1 LAGEYELILQERKKK
16 LNPVSNPFGTI
27 FEAGKAI
34 FASEPVQ
41 EITSEIA
48 SDVSGVASEI
58 GEYAKILADR
68 VPDPIKKGGKIV
80 GSAAWDAV
88 SWLDK
93 FRGAAAGAWD
103 VTGEY
108 GPKFTRDESTG
119 EYKIVN
125 QQQSVMDSDFMDT
138 LIEGIKNGWIDPSSA
153 DFSDEFRGLIPPEV
167 WESKVGG
174 FPIGKVLEF
183 AADITP
189 NVLGDPLTWTP
200 GAVVSA
206 PFRIVASAL
215 KYSGANKL
223 ANIGPIKSVL
233 EAFNVHVGDA
243 AIAQKLVNDLRL
255 EQRGEDILSAQE
267 RAILEDHL
275 GEIAMKAG
283 VSVPELKSALTDA
296 IEMGDMGVLGS
307 KYGAEAVQF
316 AGNEIKFYEDLL
328 AFEKSQGIKIKDIRQ
343 RGVDETG
350 YVEDMGIKGYIPH
363 IGDREMLGDTLAKR
377 IYRVLSP
384 NFPAQSQ
391 RNLAGSIKKINED
404 KGRAFFLDD
413 PLILHAMRKRW
424 SNQATA
430 SGRMFQKAQEFGVK
444 INRKKPGFDIHGN
457 PIPTGWKTI
466 RGTAFPAD
474 FARILERTEEVLTKG
489 SKLNWFGKYFDNIQN
504 WWKKYALALRPA
516 WHTRNAFGNVWNAY
530 IIGGLTDARRYGE
543 AAAIQKAMQTG
554 KGAIVGQSDLIAG
567 KITGKTVRKDFEVRG
582 TGMTREEI
590 YNEAVRRGVYEAGL
604 YGSDVGQTALRQS
617 NIPGHTQWTGINK
630 AFAAGKVV
638 ENNARLALFID
649 SIAKGIKQAAKE
661 GRRDAKKLPIAMKDL
676 RGKIDSEAILD
687 AASLN
692 VRKSLFDYSDL
703 SQFEKTVLKRAAPF
717 YTWTRKNIPA
727 QLRAVLEHPDR
738 AQKANIL
745 INGLQRD
752 TGTINE
758 EDIDRWVKDQF
769 PIFLNAKDSEDT
781 YTFVTAMSY
790 LPTAELNRVF
800 QDREGIKDLAMQMG
814 TPLLKVPLEI
824 FINYDHFKERPID
837 LLENDRKRF
846 GEGFWNL
853 GKIGRQGSADF
864 LGIKMTPK
872 QKHLFQ
878 SLVLLGEV
886 DRLNPFNVFGENEKG
901 TKSWAGATRHGRDI
915 LESSRWIR
923 ALMGARVYKRGKG
936 EGIRRKTYGLISDL
950 EYLRKKLED
959 PKVIRNEDLRQH
971 VLRQINEIMEN

>member
-16 LNPVSNPFGTI
+16 LNPVSNPFEAI
-27 FEAGKAI
+27 FEAGRAI
-34 FASEPVQ
+34 FATEPVQ

-48 SDVSGVASEI
+48 SDVRGVASEI

-68 VPDPIKKGGKIV
+68 TPEPIKRGGKIV
-80 GSAAWDAV
+80 GSAAWDAI

-119 EYKIVN
+119 EYKIVD

-153 DFSDEFRGLIPPEV
+153 DFSDEFRGLVPPEV
-167 WESKVGG
+167 WESKVGN

-200 GAVVSA
+200 SSVVSV

-215 KYSGANKL
+215 KYSGVNKL
-223 ANIGPIKSVL
+223 AHIGPIKSVL

-243 AIAQKLVNDLRL
+243 AVAQKLVNDLRL
-255 EQRGEDILSAQE
+255 EQRGEDILSAKE

-283 VSVPELKSALTDA
+283 VSVPELKSALTEA

-307 KYGAEAVQF
+307 KYGAEAVKF
-316 AGNEIKFYEDLL
+316 AGDEIKFYEELL
-328 AFEKSQGIKIKDIRQ
+328 AFERSQGIKIKDIRQ

-350 YVEDMGIKGYIPH
+350 YVEDLGVKGYIPH
-363 IGDREMLGDTLAKR
+363 IGGREMLGDTLSKR

-384 NFPAQSQ
+384 KFPSQSQ
-391 RNLAGSIKKINED
+391 RNLAGSIKNINEGM
-404 KGRAFFLDD
+404 GRAFFLDD
-413 PLILHAMRKRW
+413 PVILHALRKRW

-444 INRKKPGFDIHGN
+444 IDKKNPGFDIHGN

-466 RGTAFPAD
+466 RGTAFPSD
-474 FARILERTEEVLTKG
+474 FARILERTEDVLTNKN
-489 SKLNWFGKYFDNIQN
+489 KLNWFGRYFDTIQN

-516 WHTRNAFGNVWNAY
+516 WHTRNAFGNIWNAY

-543 AAAIQKAMQTG
+543 AAAIQKAMQTS
-554 KGAIVGQSDLIAG
+554 KGAVVGQSDLIVG
-567 KITGKTVRKDFEVRG
+567 KITGKTVKKDFEVRG

-604 YGSDVGQTALRQS
+604 FGSDVGETALRQS
-617 NIPGHTQWTGINK
+617 NIIGHSQWKGINK

-649 SIAKGIKQAAKE
+649 GIAKGVRAAGKK
-661 GRRDAKKLPIAMKDL
+661 GKTKFDANEINK
-676 RGKIDSEAILD
+676 ILD
-687 AASLN
+687 DASIN
-692 VRKSLFDYSDL
+692 VRKALFDYSDL
-703 SQFEKTVLKRAAPF
+703 SQFEKTVLKRAMPF
-717 YTWTRKNIPA
+717 YTWTRKNVPA

-745 INGLQRD
+745 INGMQRG
-752 TGTINE
+752 TGTIDE

-790 LPTAELNRVF
+790 LPTAELNRIF
-800 QDREGIKDLAMQMG
+800 QDPQGMKDLALQMG

-824 FINYDHFKERPID
+824 FMNYDHFKERPID
-837 LLENDRKRF
+837 LLQDDRKRF
-846 GEGFWNL
+846 GEGFWDFT
-853 GKIGRQGSADF
+853 KIGRQGSADF

-878 SLVLLGEV
+878 SLVLLGEL
-886 DRLNPFNVFGENEKG
+886 DRLNPFNVFGENESG
-901 TKSWAGATRHGRDI
+901 TKSWAGSTRHGRDI

-923 ALMGARVYKRGKG
+923 AITGARLYRRGKG
-936 EGIRRKTYGLISDL
+936 EGIRRETYGLISDL

-971 VLRQINEIMEN
+971 VLRQINEIMENR

>member
-1 LAGEYELILQERKKK
+1 LGEYATIFQERKKK
-16 LNPVSNPFGTI
+16 KLDPISNPIETI
-27 FEAGKAI
+27 FEAGRAI
-34 FASEPVQ
+34 LGSDPVK
-41 EITSEIA
+41 ETA
-48 SDVSGVASEI
+48 KDVG
-58 GEYAKILADR
+58 GYAKMWAGRI
-68 VPDPIKKGGKIV
+68 PDPIKSGGKIV
-80 GSAAWDAV
+80 GSAAWDAI

-108 GPKFTRDESTG
+108 GPKLTRDESTG
-119 EYKIVN
+119 EYKILD
-125 QQQSVMDSDFMDT
+125 QEGSVMDPDFMDA
-138 LIEGIKNGWIDPSSA
+138 LRDGINKGWINPSSA
-153 DFSDEFRGLIPPEV
+153 DFSDEFRSLVPQKV
-167 WESKVGG
+167 WESKVLG

-183 AADITP
+183 GADVTP
-189 NVLGDPLTWTP
+189 NVGGDPLTHMPSRWL
-200 GAVVSA
+200 SI
-206 PFRIVASAL
+206 PFKIVGSAL
-215 KYSGANKL
+215 KYAGINKL
-223 ANIGPIKSVL
+223 AHIGPVKSVL

-243 AIAQKLVNDLRL
+243 AHAQKLVNDMRL
-255 EQRGEDILSAQE
+255 EERGEDILSAKE
-267 RAILEDHL
+267 RLVHEDEL
-275 GEIAMKAG
+275 MEIAMKAG
-283 VSVPELKSALTDA
+283 VSVPELKSAITEA
-296 IEMGDMGVLGS
+296 AEMGDMGVLGS
-307 KYGAEAVQF
+307 KYGAKSVEF
-316 AGNEIKFYEDLL
+316 AGNEVKFYEDLI
-328 AFEKSQGIKIKDIRQ
+328 AYEKSRGINIKDIRE
-343 RGVDETG
+343 RGVSETG
-350 YVEDMGIKGYIPH
+350 YVEDLGVKGYIPH
-363 IGDREMLGDTLAKR
+363 IAGREMLGDTLSKR
-377 IYRVLSP
+377 IYRILSP
-384 NFPAQSQ
+384 KFPSQSK
-391 RNLAGSIKKINED
+391 RNLEGSIKKINED

-413 PLILHAMRKRW
+413 PLVLHAMRKRW

-430 SGRMFQKAQEFGVK
+430 AGRLFDKAQEFGVK
-444 INRKKPGFDIHGN
+444 INKKKPGFDIHGN
-457 PIPTGWKTI
+457 PIPSGWKTI
-466 RGTAFPAD
+466 RGTAFPSD
-474 FARILERTEEVLTKG
+474 FARILERTEDVLTNKN
-489 SKLNWFGKYFDNIQN
+489 KLNWFGRHFDTIQN

-516 WHTRNAFGNVWNAY
+516 WHTRNAFGNVWNSY

-543 AAAIQKAMQTG
+543 AAAIQKAMQTS
-554 KGAIVGQSDLIAG
+554 KGSVVGQSDLIAG
-567 KITGKTVRKDFEVRG
+567 KITGKTVKKDFEVRG

-604 YGSDVGQTALRQS
+604 FGSDVGETALRQS
-617 NIPGHTQWTGINK
+617 NIIGHTQWKGVNK

-661 GRRDAKKLPIAMKDL
+661 GRRDARKLPIAMKG

-703 SQFEKTVLKRAAPF
+703 SQFEKTVLKRAMPF

-800 QDREGIKDLAMQMG
+800 QDTEGLKDMAMQMG

-837 LLENDRKRF
+837 LLQNDRKRF

-853 GKIGRQGSADF
+853 HKIGRQGSADF

-886 DRLNPFNVFGENEKG
+886 DRLNPWNVFGDNKEG

-923 ALMGARVYKRGKG
+923 AIMGARVYKRKMG
-936 EGIRRKTYGLISDL
+936 EGIRKSTYGLVSDL

-959 PKVIRNEDLRQH
+959 PKVIRNEDLRLH
-971 VLRQINEIMEN
+971 VLRQINEIMENQ

>member
-1 LAGEYELILQERKKK
+1 MAGEYELILQERKKK
-16 LNPVSNPFGTI
+16 LDPVSNPFGTI

-48 SDVSGVASEI
+48 SDVKGVSSEI

-68 VPDPIKKGGKIV
+68 VPDPIKRGGKIV

-119 EYKIVN
+119 EYKIVD
-125 QQQSVMDSDFMDT
+125 QQQSVMAPDFMDA

-153 DFSDEFRGLIPPEV
+153 DFSDEFRSLVPPEV
-167 WESKVGG
+167 WESKMKG

-183 AADITP
+183 AADIVP

-200 GAVVSA
+200 SGVVSA
-206 PFRIVASAL
+206 PFKIVASAL

-223 ANIGPIKSVL
+223 AHIGPIKSVL

-255 EQRGEDILSAQE
+255 EQRGEDILSAKE
-267 RAILEDHL
+267 KAILEDHL

-283 VSVPELKSALTDA
+283 VSVAELKSALTDA

-307 KYGAEAVQF
+307 KYGAEAVKF
-316 AGNEIKFYEDLL
+316 AGSEIKFYEDLL

-343 RGVDETG
+343 RGVDEAG
-350 YVEDMGIKGYIPH
+350 YVEDLGVKGYIPH
-363 IGDREMLGDTLAKR
+363 IAGPEMLGDTLAKR

-384 NFPAQSQ
+384 KFPAQSK
-391 RNLAGSIKKINED
+391 RNLEGSIKQINAD
-404 KGRAFFLDD
+404 SGRAFFLDD

-444 INRKKPGFDIHGN
+444 IDRKNPGFDIHGN

-474 FARILERTEEVLTKG
+474 FARILERTEEVLTNG

-516 WHTRNAFGNVWNAY
+516 WHTRNAFGNIWNAY

-543 AAAIQKAMQTG
+543 AAAIQKAMQTS

-567 KITGKTVRKDFEVRG
+567 KITGKTVKKDFEVRG

-649 SIAKGIKQAAKE
+649 SIAKGVRAAGKK
-661 GRRDAKKLPIAMKDL
+661 GKTKFDADEINK
-676 RGKIDSEAILD
+676 ILD
-687 AASLN
+687 DASIN

-800 QDREGIKDLAMQMG
+800 QDPEGIKDLALQMG

-837 LLENDRKRF
+837 LLEDDRKRF

-886 DRLNPFNVFGENEKG
+886 DRLNPFNIFGESEKG

-923 ALMGARVYKRGKG
+923 ALMGARVYKREKG
-936 EGIRRKTYGLISDL
+936 AGIRSKTYGLISDL

>member
-1 LAGEYELILQERKKK
+1 MAGEYELILQERRRN
-16 LNPVSNPFGTI
+16 LNPVSNPFEAI
-27 FEAGKAI
+27 FEAGRAI
-34 FASEPVQ
+34 FATEPVQ

-48 SDVSGVASEI
+48 SDVSSVASEI
-58 GEYAKILADR
+58 GEYARILADR
-68 VPDPIKKGGKIV
+68 TPDPIKKGGKIV

-108 GPKFTRDESTG
+108 GPKFGRDESTG
-119 EYKIVN
+119 EYKIVD
-125 QQQSVMDSDFMDT
+125 QQQSVMAPDFMDA

-153 DFSDEFRGLIPPEV
+153 DFSDEFRSLVPPEV
-167 WESKVGG
+167 WESKIKG

-183 AADITP
+183 SADIIP

-200 GAVVSA
+200 SGVVSA
-206 PFRIVASAL
+206 PFKIVASAL

-223 ANIGPIKSVL
+223 AHIGPIKSVL

-255 EQRGEDILSAQE
+255 EQRGEDILSAKE

-283 VSVPELKSALTDA
+283 VSIPELKSALTDA

-307 KYGAEAVQF
+307 KYGAEAVKF
-316 AGNEIKFYEDLL
+316 AGSEIKFYEDLL
-328 AFEKSQGIKIKDIRQ
+328 AFERSQGIKIKDIRQ
-343 RGVDETG
+343 RGVDEAG
-350 YVEDMGIKGYIPH
+350 YVEDLGVKGYIPH
-363 IGDREMLGDTLAKR
+363 IAGREMLGDTLAKR

-384 NFPAQSQ
+384 KFPSQSK
-391 RNLAGSIKKINED
+391 RNLEGSIKNINEGM
-404 KGRAFFLDD
+404 GRAFFLDD

-444 INRKKPGFDIHGN
+444 IDRKNPGFDIHGN

-466 RGTAFPAD
+466 RGTAFPSD
-474 FARILERTEEVLTKG
+474 FARILERTEDVLTNG
-489 SKLNWFGKYFDNIQN
+489 NKLRWFGKYFDTIQN

-516 WHTRNAFGNVWNAY
+516 WHTRNAFGNIWNAY

-543 AAAIQKAMQTG
+543 AAAIQKAMQTS
-554 KGAIVGQSDLIAG
+554 KGAVVGQSDLIVG
-567 KITGKTVRKDFEVRG
+567 KITGKTVKKDFEVRG

-649 SIAKGIKQAAKE
+649 SIAKGVRAAGKK
-661 GRRDAKKLPIAMKDL
+661 GKTKFDANEINK
-676 RGKIDSEAILD
+676 ILD
-687 AASLN
+687 DASLN

-703 SQFEKTVLKRAAPF
+703 SQFEKTVLKRAMPF
-717 YTWTRKNIPA
+717 YTWTRKNVPA

-745 INGLQRD
+745 INGMQRG

-790 LPTAELNRVF
+790 LPTAELNRIF
-800 QDREGIKDLAMQMG
+800 QDPQGMRDLAFQMG

-824 FINYDHFKERPID
+824 FMNYDHFKERPID
-837 LLENDRKRF
+837 LLQDDRKRF
-846 GEGFWNL
+846 GEGFWDFT
-853 GKIGRQGSADF
+853 KIGRQGSADF

-886 DRLNPFNVFGENEKG
+886 DRLNPFNVFGENESG

-923 ALMGARVYKRGKG
+923 AITGARVYRRGKG
-936 EGIRRKTYGLISDL
+936 EGIRRETYGLISDL

-959 PKVIRNEDLRQH
+959 PKVIRNEDLRLH
-971 VLRQINEIMEN
+971 VLRQINEIMEK